1 MLDSTLEIL
10 SKNDFTQ
17 KLGNRI
23 KEIRISKSISQS
35 ELSRLCG
42 KDRQHI
48 ELIENNK
55 ICPNIYTIYIISNAL
70 NITLSELLEF

>member
-1 MLDSTLEIL
+1 MIDSNSEIL
-10 SKNDFTQ
+10 DKNEFAL
-17 KLGNRI
+17 KLGHRI
-23 KEIRISKSISQS
+23 KEIRISQSISQS

-55 ICPNIYTIYIISNAL
+55 ICPNIYTVYIISRAL
-70 NITLSELLEF
+70 NITLSELLVF